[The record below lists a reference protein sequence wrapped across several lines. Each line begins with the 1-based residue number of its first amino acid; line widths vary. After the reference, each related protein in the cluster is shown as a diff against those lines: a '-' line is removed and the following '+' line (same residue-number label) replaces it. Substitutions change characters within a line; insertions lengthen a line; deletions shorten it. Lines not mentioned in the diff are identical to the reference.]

1 MKRIRRVTF
10 ILILNILINILIP
23 IISGFIFS
31 NCDYVYAG
39 ELVNNMDIKS
49 HDLTY
54 EQSLNYSIKNLE
66 NKDNDFKIGNNTED
80 KNRKTGKLG
89 NNYNSSKT
97 ETKENE
103 INIGDISGTAK
114 EEINFLYDY
123 IKKMKTEEELM
134 NTLDPIDYIK
144 QYIKDGKGN
153 LSFHNILNGV
163 LSLVFKE
170 VKSVLKLCLSI
181 VTIAI
186 ICSLLKNLQDA
197 FSDESISEVA
207 FYACYGLIIIVLSK
221 SFIISISVAKDVIA
235 NVSDFMSALLP
246 ILITMIS
253 LSGGITSAAT
263 LDPIVLGAVV
273 FIPKIYSN
281 IIIPMILMIFVLEF
295 ANNISTEHKITNLCK
310 LFKQVTIWFQGIIVT
325 IFIGLLTIRG
335 ITSTTIDAVTLKTT
349 KFAVDNFIPI
359 VGKAFS
365 DAITSVAGYSL
376 IIKNAI
382 SSIGLVIVILILLHP
397 LIKLILIT
405 FIYKLSAA
413 LIEPISDSRITKSLE
428 AAGSSMVL
436 IISCVLTVT
445 LMFFVLIGIMASTGR
460 FIVGG

>member
-1 MKRIRRVTF
+1 MKRIRRVTL
-10 ILILNILINILIP
+10 ILITSLLINILIP
-23 IISGFIFS
+23 ITSSLVFS
-31 NCDYVYAG
+31 NCNYVYAS
-39 ELVNNMDIKS
+39 ETFNNVKEKF
-49 HDLTY
+49 LTY
-54 EQSLNYSIKNLE
+54 EQSQSYEITNLDNE
-66 NKDNDFKIGNNTED
+66 SNKIILDNKESTANESGN
-80 KNRKTGKLG
+80 KYKF
-89 NNYNSSKT
+89 NNNNN
-97 ETKENE
+97 EKENE
-103 INIGDISGTAK
+103 INVNDINGTAK
-114 EEINFLYDY
+114 EEINSLYDY

-134 NTLDPIDYIK
+134 NNIDPVEYIK

-170 VKSVLKLCLSI
+170 VRSVLKLSLSI

-197 FSDESISEVA
+197 FSEESISEVA
-207 FYACYGLIIIVLSK
+207 FYACYALIIILLSK
-221 SFIISISVAKDVIA
+221 SFIISISVAKEVIA
-235 NVSDFMSALLP
+235 NISDFMSALLP

-335 ITSTTIDAVTLKTT
+335 ITSTTMDAVTLKTT

-397 LIKLILIT
+397 LIKLILIA

-413 LIEPISDSRITKSLE
+413 LVEPISDSRITKSIE

-436 IISCVLTVT
+436 IISCVLTVS